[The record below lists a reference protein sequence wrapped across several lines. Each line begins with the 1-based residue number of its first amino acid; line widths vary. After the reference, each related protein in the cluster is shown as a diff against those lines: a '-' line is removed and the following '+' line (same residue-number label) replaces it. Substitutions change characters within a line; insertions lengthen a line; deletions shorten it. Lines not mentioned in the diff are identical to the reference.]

1 MMSDAAPP
9 TVNDRMD
16 ARSLGALLIN
26 SGMIA
31 LAAIRHGRI
40 VFANPA
46 FHSLFHATGPLTDC
60 VLANIV
66 SDTGGD
72 RLTDAL
78 LGAAQGPVG
87 YSGCGHRGN
96 ELSFDLELHLECA
109 EPDGEPTVLAF
120 ASDVTEQSRSKER
133 LSYLAFSDVLT
144 GLPNRALLADRLHQT
159 LAAARRHGMSF
170 AVLMA
175 DLDGFKAVNDT
186 YGHDAGDVVLQQVA
200 RRFQGC
206 IRDGDTLARLSGDE
220 FTVVLPQ
227 MDNAEA
233 AALVAV
239 RMIRALDEPLGEDG
253 HPVVVGTS
261 VGIAVFPEH
270 ARSTHGLLV
279 AADTALYAAKRAGKN
294 GFRWATARTGAEPL
308 LAAPTTWSVT
318 YSVGIQEI
326 DDQHVHLAG
335 LIDGLSTAL
344 RDGAAAAAVKAAL
357 VEVVDYAAFHF
368 ASEERLMAQYRVS
381 HLAQHRDVHRRLLE
395 DIRHLG
401 LDNSPPSVSLVLRYL
416 REWLIRHVDGLDK
429 AAGLEMIAKGCR

>member
-9 TVNDRMD
+9 TADDRMD
-16 ARSLGALLIN
+16 ARSLGALLVN

-31 LAAIRHGRI
+31 LASVRHGLI

-46 FHSLFHATGPLTDC
+46 FHLLFHATRPLTGC
-60 VLANIV
+60 VLADIV
-66 SDTGGD
+66 SDTGDD

-78 LGAAQGPVG
+78 VAAAYGPVG
-87 YSGCGHRGN
+87 YSGSGHRG
-96 ELSFDLELHLECA
+96 EEPSFDVELHLECA

-120 ASDVTEQSRSKER
+120 ASDVTEQYRSKER

-159 LAAARRHGMSF
+159 LAAARRHGMRF

-175 DLDGFKAVNDT
+175 DLDGFKAVNDS

-206 IRDGDTLARLSGDE
+206 IRDGDTLARLGGDE
-220 FTVVLPQ
+220 FAIVLPQ
-227 MDNAEA
+227 VESSEA
-233 AALVAV
+233 AALVAL
-239 RMIRALDEPLGEDG
+239 RLIRSLDEPLGEDG
-253 HPVVVGTS
+253 HAVVVGTS
-261 VGIAVFPEH
+261 VGIAAFPEH
-270 ARSTHGLLV
+270 GRSIHGLLL
-279 AADTALYAAKRAGKN
+279 AADTALYAAKHAGKN
-294 GFRWATARTGAEPL
+294 GFRWATARSGAEPL
-308 LAAPTTWSVT
+308 LAASTIWSVAH
-318 YSVGIQEI
+318 SVGIREI

-344 RDGAAAAAVKAAL
+344 RDGAAAEAVTAAL
-357 VEVVDYAAFHF
+357 VEMVDYAAFHF
-368 ASEERLMAQYRVS
+368 ACEERLMAQYQVA

-401 LDNSPPSVSLVLRYL
+401 VDKSPPSVSLVLRYL

-429 AAGLEMIAKGCR
+429 AAGLELMAKGFR

>member
-1 MMSDAAPP
+1 
-9 TVNDRMD
+9 
-16 ARSLGALLIN
+16 
-26 SGMIA
+26 
-31 LAAIRHGRI
+31 
-40 VFANPA
+40 
-46 FHSLFHATGPLTDC
+46 
-60 VLANIV
+60 
-66 SDTGGD
+66 
-72 RLTDAL
+72 
-78 LGAAQGPVG
+78 
-87 YSGCGHRGN
+87 
-96 ELSFDLELHLECA
+96 
-109 EPDGEPTVLAF
+109 
-120 ASDVTEQSRSKER
+120 
-133 LSYLAFSDVLT
+133 
-144 GLPNRALLADRLHQT
+144 
-159 LAAARRHGMSF
+159 
-170 AVLMA
+170 
-175 DLDGFKAVNDT
+175 
-186 YGHDAGDVVLQQVA
+186 
-200 RRFQGC
+200 
-206 IRDGDTLARLSGDE
+206 
-220 FTVVLPQ
+220 
-227 MDNAEA
+227 
-233 AALVAV
+233 
-239 RMIRALDEPLGEDG
+239 MIRALDEPLGEDG